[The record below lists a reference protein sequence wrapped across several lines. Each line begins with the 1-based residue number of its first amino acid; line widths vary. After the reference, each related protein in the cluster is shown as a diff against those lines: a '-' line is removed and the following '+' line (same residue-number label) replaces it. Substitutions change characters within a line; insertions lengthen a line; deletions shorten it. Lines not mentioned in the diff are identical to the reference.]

1 MLTLMQGDCLEK
13 LKTIPDG
20 TVDLVLADPPYNVGV
35 TTQRQGTKTV
45 NAWDKIDHYI
55 DWCIQWLLECQRVLK
70 TNGVLY
76 FWHNDM
82 PQIAQLLEA
91 IREKTTLS
99 FVSFCIWDK
108 GEAYRARSWKNRDP
122 NGKTALRS
130 WFNVCEFCLHFF
142 NTPKGAQAEWKQ
154 TGWERVNSDPVCYR
168 PLKDWYKREKERLG
182 ITDREVGERYAQVM
196 GKKPH
201 MLSHYFR
208 DRQFAIPTQ
217 EVFEKV
223 YQPLGFVY
231 REESGQGYDG
241 LKEGY
246 HALREGYEGMR
257 QGYEALRREYE
268 GLRNYHRCDP
278 LHCNVWHVPPIPSN
292 KRLHTCQK
300 PVEILE
306 RLVRVSCR
314 PGGTV
319 LDCFMGSGST
329 GVAALRM
336 GRDFIGIEQDPAMFQ
351 VAQKRIQEEG
361 VLQSPKWDRSI
372 SPDDQGTGLPA
383 C

>member
-20 TVDLVLADPPYNVGV
+20 TVDLALTDPPYNVGV

-142 NTPKGAQAEWKQ
+142 NTPKGAQAGWKQ

-182 ITDREVGERYAQVM
+182 ITDREVGGAVCPGHGEEAPYALPLLPGPAVRH
-196 GKKPH
+196 PH
-201 MLSHYFR
+201 PGGVR
-208 DRQFAIPTQ
+208 KGVPA
-217 EVFEKV
+217 
-223 YQPLGFVY
+223 
-231 REESGQGYDG
+231 SGLCVPGR
-241 LKEGY
+241 KWP
-246 HALREGYEGMR
+246 RV
-257 QGYEALRREYE
+257 RR
-268 GLRNYHRCDP
+268 
-278 LHCNVWHVPPIPSN
+278 
-292 KRLHTCQK
+292 
-300 PVEILE
+300 LE
-306 RLVRVSCR
+306 RRVPR
-314 PGGTV
+314 PAGG
-319 LDCFMGSGST
+319 L
-329 GVAALRM
+329 
-336 GRDFIGIEQDPAMFQ
+336 
-351 VAQKRIQEEG
+351 
-361 VLQSPKWDRSI
+361 
-372 SPDDQGTGLPA
+372 
-383 C
+383 